1 VKRLR
6 SPRAVPQVRRPAAL
20 LEVALPLRADRARG
34 VRRPPG
40 RLAPQV
46 IEAPPVPLEI
56 EVLAARVETVVPARR
71 VRIEEIEE
79 IEEIVAIAR
88 RARR

>member
-1 VKRLR
+1 
-6 SPRAVPQVRRPAAL
+6 
-20 LEVALPLRADRARG
+20 
-34 VRRPPG
+34 
-40 RLAPQV
+40 V

-79 IEEIVAIAR
+79 IVAIAR

>member
-1 VKRLR
+1 
-6 SPRAVPQVRRPAAL
+6 
-20 LEVALPLRADRARG
+20 
-34 VRRPPG
+34 
-40 RLAPQV
+40 V